1 MNRPV
6 EAHPETHLNATA
18 RAAGGWAPLAWSP
31 IDVRCAAGVESQ
43 AGEIARI
50 VVDARDALEAATGSS
65 APVRLRVGAGTE
77 VAAYRPR
84 TGAILAGAGTPPGF
98 AELAR
103 MLDDRLPPRAR
114 ASLRARWDG
123 DGAVPLDLAAFVR
136 TLAIDAYAA
145 SLAHAAGASF
155 PRRWIAIAFEASARV
170 VSLATST
177 PETLARQ
184 AQLAESVAA
193 VLPPA
198 SASAAAAVADAVERL
213 EATRVAVHVFERR
226 GAAVLARFLRTFPA
240 GMAPR
245 SDAQVARLVLRE
257 LGGAAVAPSTEALAA

>member
-31 IDVRCAAGVESQ
+31 IDVRCAAGVEPQ

-50 VVDARDALEAATGSS
+50 VADARDTLEAATGSS

-77 VAAYRPR
+77 VAAYSPR
-84 TGAILAGAGTPPGF
+84 TGAILAGAGVPAGY

-114 ASLRARWDG
+114 ASLRVRWDG
-123 DGAVPLDLAAFVR
+123 GGAVPLDLAQFVR
-136 TLAIDAYAA
+136 SLAIDAYAA
-145 SLAHAAGASF
+145 SLAHAVGASF
-155 PRRWIAIAFEASARV
+155 PRRWVAIAFEAVARV
-170 VSLATST
+170 VSLATSA
-177 PETLARQ
+177 PEDLARQ

-193 VLPPA
+193 VLPPP
-198 SASAAAAVADAVERL
+198 SAIADAAVADAVERL
-213 EATRVAVHVFERR
+213 EATRVAVHAFERR
-226 GAAVLARFLRTFPA
+226 GASVLSRFLRTFPV

-245 SDAQVARLVLRE
+245 SDAQIARLALRE
-257 LGGAAVAPSTEALAA
+257 LAGAVVPPSTEALAA